1 MKDCATM
8 LSIHEG
14 MGTTQTDRMLQAL
27 ATDFFQIDER
37 KTEDYILF
45 VQKLS
50 KYVIFFNETD
60 SPDGDWSVLF
70 ETESTAI
77 LVYISAWNI
86 EYAVQQYEIQKTIIA
101 KNTVFLVQKSILLNY
116 FQQLE
121 KEYNLLLA
129 KAQRL
134 DSEIPEKE
142 SLIGTD
148 YAIQTQFAT
157 LYQQIN
163 LATDIVSLLENYYYL
178 RCVQQLFGLL
188 TTWKQF
194 ATAPIQ
200 HQLEN
205 YDKHTPHYALFLAFL
220 KLMEVAKAKL
230 NEFTKNQ
237 LDFYY
242 KEVLKVQNEAAK
254 PDFVHLTLEPHKGT
268 KPFLIPKNT
277 IFLGGKNALGQKKY
291 FASTADQTVNA
302 IQLQSFCS
310 VHSDTTALYK
320 VPDLTVAND
329 TGTSFDVFTQNP
341 MLFQE
346 GFLVASPLLFLQ
358 SGERTLF
365 LRINDQDLEA
375 SKFHFFIT
383 GEKKTI
389 EITEKT
395 TVKKDPKQTDT
406 YIQLTIPATEK
417 AIVPFDAKKHPEFL
431 VETLFPVL
439 KIVPVNREVLKTVS
453 KIDLEIKVEGFKSFV
468 LESDFGS
475 INVEKPFYPFGE
487 FPKNGNGITIASNEF
502 FMKKNAKATFD
513 ITMEF
518 KTKPMGKP
526 KKIQKE
532 DKKIIIFSEKNW
544 LYNKVE
550 TFELVN
556 GFWSKKDTS
565 LKHMTN
571 DYALQEYHFDELV
584 TSEIVSNGKFR
595 MVLDDPAYAG
605 ESYMQKYIKASAEKT
620 TLPYKPKIKSFVF
633 DYTVQEIIHLG
644 KNTVKEKML
653 FGQHPFEF
661 FKDKTEI
668 FLKGNDKKNPVDVFT
683 VDPFGFR
690 KITLGALKFS
700 NLKPNEGYIY
710 LGFKNASSKDGLSL
724 LIQLEEGTANP
735 LLEPAT
741 IKWQYLSSNS
751 WLDFEANAIGDETF
765 SLTQS
770 GIVAITVPDYKAS
783 TNTVLSKE
791 LFWIRIAVSNKQAIC
806 KWLGVHTQALKA
818 VLTDYEQIGS
828 VFTEI
833 TPKETVS
840 KSFASLNGVK
850 KIKQP
855 YASFGGK
862 LTESDTFLYQ
872 RLSERLRHKNRAITS
887 WDYEHIILQEF
898 PEVYRVKT
906 LNHYRY
912 DTQLSNVAA
921 GYVSLIVV
929 AKSSPTENINWKPL
943 LSLNKMLQ
951 IKEFVKTISSPHAR
965 ICVKPPK
972 PEKVELHFKVRFHKT
987 AGMDSRLYLK
997 QLVQTINEFLSPW
1010 AYDAAEVQFANSIEF
1025 STLIQLVDNQPYVD
1039 YITDFNVTQYLLD
1052 AEYNPV
1058 GSAIKN
1064 LTKVTPQTDFTL
1076 FVPTETH
1083 QIQEI

>member
-8 LSIHEG
+8 LSIHDG

-27 ATDFFQIDER
+27 ATDFFQLDER

-45 VQKLS
+45 VQQLS
-50 KYVIFFNETD
+50 KYVIFFNESD
-60 SPDGDWSVLF
+60 LADGDWSVLF

-77 LVYISAWNI
+77 LIYISAWNI
-86 EYAVQQYEIQKTIIA
+86 DYALKQYEIQKTIITQ
-101 KNTVFLVQKSILLNY
+101 NTVFSVQKEILLEY

-121 KEYNLLLA
+121 KEYNLLVA
-129 KAQRL
+129 KANKL
-134 DSEIPEKE
+134 DEAIPERE
-142 SLIGTD
+142 NLLGTD
-148 YAIQTQFAT
+148 YAIQLQFTT

-163 LATDIVSLLENYYYL
+163 LATDIVSLLENYYYI

-194 ATAPIQ
+194 ANAPI
-200 HQLEN
+200 HNQLEN

-220 KLMEVAKAKL
+220 KLMDVAKAKL

-242 KEVLKVQNEAAK
+242 KEILKVQNENAK
-254 PDFVHLTLEPHKGT
+254 PDFVHLTIEPHKGA
-268 KPFLIPKNT
+268 KPFLIPKDT
-277 IFLGGKNALGQKKY
+277 IFLGGKNTSGQKKY

-302 IQLQSFCS
+302 VQLQSFCS
-310 VHSDTTALYK
+310 VHSGTSELFK
-320 VPDLTVAND
+320 VEDLTTVNASGN
-329 TGTSFDVFTQNP
+329 SFDVFTQDQI
-341 MLFQE
+341 LFQE
-346 GFLVASPLLFLQ
+346 GFLIASPLLFLQ
-358 SGERTLF
+358 SGERSIF
-365 LRINDQDLEA
+365 IRINDLNLDA

-395 TVKKDPKQTDT
+395 TVKKDPKHSDT
-406 YIQLTIPATEK
+406 YIQLTIPSTEK
-417 AIVPFDAKKHPEFL
+417 AIVPFDVKKHPEFL
-431 VETLFPVL
+431 VETVFPVL
-439 KIVPVNREVLKTVS
+439 KIVPVNRGILTHVS
-453 KIDLEIKVEGFKSFV
+453 KIDLEIKVEGFKSFEM
-468 LESDFGS
+468 ESDFGT

-513 ITMEF
+513 VTMEF
-518 KTKPMGKP
+518 KSKPLSKL

-532 DKKIIIFSEKNW
+532 DKKIAFNMSKLW
-544 LYNKVE
+544 FYNKVE
-550 TFELVN
+550 TYELVN
-556 GFWSKKDTS
+556 GFWSKKDSS
-565 LKHMTN
+565 LQPMTN
-571 DYALQEYHFDELV
+571 DYPLLDYHFDEVV

-595 MVLDDPAYAG
+595 IVLDDPAFAG
-605 ESYMQKYIKASAEKT
+605 ESYMERYIKASADKA
-620 TLPYKPKIKSFVF
+620 TLPYKPKIKSFTF
-633 DYTVQEIIHLG
+633 DYSVSEVIHLG
-644 KNTVKEKML
+644 KNTIKEKLL
-653 FGQHPFEF
+653 FQNNPFDF
-661 FKDKTEI
+661 FNDKSQLI
-668 FLKGNDKKNPVDVFT
+668 FKGKGKKNPTEVFT
-683 VDPFGFR
+683 IDPFGFR
-690 KITLGALKFS
+690 KIKLGALKFS
-700 NLKPNEGYIY
+700 SLKTDEGYIY
-710 LGFKNASSKDGLSL
+710 LGFKNVLPKDGISL

-735 LLEPAT
+735 LLEPAK
-741 IKWQYLSSNS
+741 IKWQYLSANS
-751 WLDFEANAIGDETF
+751 WFNFESNAIGDETF
-765 SLTQS
+765 ALTQS
-770 GIVAITVPDYKAS
+770 GIVAISVPEFNATS
-783 TNTVLSKE
+783 NTVLSKD
-791 LFWIRIAVSNKQAIC
+791 LFWIRISVSNKQAIC

-818 VLTDYEQIGS
+818 VLTDYEKIGS

-840 KSFASLNGVK
+840 KSFASLNSVK

-862 LTESDTFLYQ
+862 LKEEDTYLYQ
-872 RLSERLRHKNRAITS
+872 RLSERLRHKKRAITS

-912 DTQLSNVAA
+912 DTQLSNVSA

-951 IKEFVKTISSPHAR
+951 IKEFVKKISSPHAR

-972 PEKVELHFKVRFHKT
+972 PEKVELHFKVRFHKK
-987 AGMDSRLYLK
+987 AGMDSRLYIQ
-997 QLVQTINEFLSPW
+997 QLAQTINEFLSPW
-1010 AYDAAEVQFANSIEF
+1010 AYDSAEVQFANSIEF
-1025 STLIQLVDNQPYVD
+1025 STLIQLIDNQPYVD
-1039 YITDFNVTQYLLD
+1039 YITDFKVAQYILD
-1052 AEYNPV
+1052 ANYNPV

-1064 LTKVTPQTDFTL
+1064 LTKVTPQTDFTF